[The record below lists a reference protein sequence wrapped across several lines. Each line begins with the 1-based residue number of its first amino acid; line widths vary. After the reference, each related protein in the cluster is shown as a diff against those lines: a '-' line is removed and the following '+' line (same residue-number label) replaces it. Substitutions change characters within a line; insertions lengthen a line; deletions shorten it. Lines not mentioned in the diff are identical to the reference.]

1 MTHIINPLRSPR
13 RRRACLC
20 FTMLALLLLVFAP
33 SALAGLPN
41 HPRHEALDVAGL
53 NHACG
58 VAVDSKGDLY
68 AASAGEGKIKVF
80 APGNHTTPIAEI
92 PDAHEPCGLAVN
104 SKGELFVSEKA
115 LGNVVRYGPTAYPLS
130 APPSYGG
137 VETIDAGGQARGIP
151 VDLSGDRLYVAEG
164 DRIADYGPNGEL

>member
-41 HPRHEALDVAGL
+41 HPRHEALDVTGL

-58 VAVDSKGDLY
+58 VAVDSEGDLY
-68 AASAGEGKIKVF
+68 TASAGEGKIKVF
-80 APGNHTTPIAEI
+80 APGDHTTPIAEI
-92 PDAHEPCGLAVN
+92 PDAHEPCGLALN
-104 SKGELFVSEKA
+104 SKGELFVSEKG
-115 LGNVVRYGPTAYPLS
+115 LGDVVRYKANAYPLS
-130 APPSYGG
+130 ANPNYGTA
-137 VETIDAGGQARGIP
+137 EPIDASGQAKGI
-151 VDLSGDRLYVAEG
+151 
-164 DRIADYGPNGEL
+164 